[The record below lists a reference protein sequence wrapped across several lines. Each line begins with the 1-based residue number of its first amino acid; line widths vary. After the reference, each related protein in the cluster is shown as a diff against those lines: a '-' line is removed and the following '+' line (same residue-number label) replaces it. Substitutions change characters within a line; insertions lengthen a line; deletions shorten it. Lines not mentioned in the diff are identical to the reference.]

1 MKIGKKLI
9 SMIIILNLTGTIA
22 LAGTILALAQ
32 KQIRGLINNE
42 MTNLAKENALEI
54 RTWLELY
61 LDTARSIG
69 QVMSN
74 YEEIDREERRYF
86 FNTMIRTMVEKNP
99 DIFAASS
106 VWEPNAL
113 DGLDAEFANTAGTDH
128 TGRFIPYWFRG
139 PAGVTMEPLA
149 DYDVPGVGDYHLIP
163 KQTGNETVIEPYYEY
178 DINGHKLLVTTLVM
192 PIKNKGRFVGSMG
205 IDIEITA
212 IQQQV
217 EEIKPYEKTIAVV
230 YSNGGLVSGHFDP
243 SRVGKPMAETE
254 KDIAGP
260 YLDDLR

>member
-1 MKIGKKLI
+1 MKIGRKLVV
-9 SMIIILNLTGTIA
+9 MIIVLNLAGTAALTGTI
-22 LAGTILALAQ
+22 LSLAQ
-32 KQIRGLINNE
+32 GQITSLIDNE
-42 MTNLAKENALEI
+42 ITNLAKENALEI
-54 RTWLELY
+54 KAWLELY
-61 LDTARSIG
+61 LDAARSMG
-69 QVMSN
+69 QVMSK
-74 YEEIDREERRYF
+74 YEEIDRVDRRPF
-86 FNTMIRTMVEKNP
+86 FSLMVRAMVEENP
-99 DIFAASS
+99 EVVAASS
-106 VWEPNAL
+106 AWEPNAL

-139 PAGVTMEPLA
+139 VIDITLEPLA
-149 DYDVPGVGDYHLIP
+149 DYEVPGVGDYYLIP
-163 KQTGNETVIEPYYEY
+163 KQTGNETLVEPYLYTVAGREV
-178 DINGHKLLVTTLVM
+178 LMTTLAM

-212 IQQQV
+212 IQRQV
-217 EEIKPYEKTIAVV
+217 EEIRPYEGAVAVV